1 MATRIQ
7 DPEVVRLIEI
17 ANRLE
22 HRYLDDVN
30 IWDGSPFQW
39 LKGGLASRRKG
50 VAFEE
55 LVSE

>member
-1 MATRIQ
+1 MSTQIH
-7 DPEVVRLIEI
+7 DPEVIWLVEI

-22 HRYLDDVN
+22 HRYIDDSS
-30 IWDGSPFQW
+30 IWDGSPFEW

-55 LVSE
+55 LVS